1 MNTSDMQT
9 LDYQRIEQAIRFLDS
24 AAPAR
29 PSLED
34 VARHVGLSPFHFQRL
49 FTRWAGI
56 SPKRFSQV
64 LALEFAKG
72 LLRDSRNLIDATYDA
87 GMSSGGRLHDLFVTL
102 EAVTPGEY
110 RAGGAGLRI
119 SAGFHETPFGECLV
133 GVTDRGVCGLSF
145 FDGDRSA
152 ALEDLQARWPGAVVE
167 ERPRATA
174 SVAARIFRALEVRD
188 PAGLVPLSLLVR
200 GTNFQV
206 RVWQALLRIPVG
218 SVVSYE
224 AVATAVGAPAAV
236 RAVGTAVGRN
246 PVAFLIP
253 CHRVI
258 RGTGALG
265 GYRWG
270 LERKRAMLAWE
281 SGRRDAS
288 HNGLRVEPTRSLA
301 ARRAAAM

>member
-1 MNTSDMQT
+1 MSSDLNTA
-9 LDYQRIEQAIRFLDS
+9 DYHRIERAIRFID
-24 AAPAR
+24 ANAPVR

-34 VARHVGLSPFHFQRL
+34 VAHHVGLSPFHFQRL

-64 LALEFAKG
+64 LALEYAKE
-72 LLRDSRNLIDATYDA
+72 LLRDSRNLLDATYDA
-87 GMSSGGRLHDLFVTL
+87 GLTSGGRLHDLFVRL

-119 SAGFHETPFGECLV
+119 SAGFHESPFGECLLA
-133 GVTDRGVCGLSF
+133 TTERGVCALSF
-145 FDGDRSA
+145 FDANRDA
-152 ALEDLQARWPGAVVE
+152 AMAELISRWPGAVIE

-174 SVAARIFRALEVRD
+174 AVARRLFDALSVRD

-206 RVWQALLRIPVG
+206 KVWSALLRIPPG
-218 SVVSYE
+218 T
-224 AVATAVGAPAAV
+224 VATYEDVARAVGAPRAV

-281 SGRRDAS
+281 SGRSAPPQRFA
-288 HNGLRVEPTRSLA
+288 LA
-301 ARRAAAM
+301 R